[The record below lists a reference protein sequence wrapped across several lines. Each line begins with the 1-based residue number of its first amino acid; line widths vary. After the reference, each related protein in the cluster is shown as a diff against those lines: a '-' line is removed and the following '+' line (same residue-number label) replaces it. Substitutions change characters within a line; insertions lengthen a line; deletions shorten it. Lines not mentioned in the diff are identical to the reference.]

1 MATQFKQKCFKCKK
15 NYVLVSRSQ
24 KYVICYDC
32 QKKELDVEI
41 KNPAMK
47 KLFDIPEEFYKENA
61 FLRSVKMNFIRFD
74 GLSERQTEAFNKTVD
89 DMKKA
94 KENKKPNHIKD

>member
-1 MATQFKQKCFKCKK
+1 
-15 NYVLVSRSQ
+15 
-24 KYVICYDC
+24 
-32 QKKELDVEI
+32 
-41 KNPAMK
+41 MK

-74 GLSERQTEAFNKTVD
+74 GLSERQIEAFNKTVD
-89 DMKKA
+89 DMQKA